1 MSKKH
6 WKERF
11 GSDGICCFRDN
22 YDFYFKWLLSKTVSC
37 FYIDGL
43 NDDKTKSIDAYYTL
57 SGLICD
63 GDICITDFDDG
74 KLYACMGNPG
84 GKPDEYYKATV
95 YTIANPVLGSK
106 MVTDGV
112 DGVII
117 YNTPTDAYIPGGLY
131 GLICQTATLLADNIV
146 SINCCQIN
154 SRVTTFV
161 TADSKPQAAEAESTM
176 KSIYAGNPYKVIPS
190 DMVDKITVNPIA
202 NVGNGQTLAE
212 LVELHT
218 YIVANYFQSI
228 GIRSNNLRKKS
239 HMLQDEIDVQNEFLK
254 ISIYELLTSWQ
265 KGFDKVN
272 EMYGTD
278 IHVRVNP
285 TLLDELG
292 DSHDNDN
299 NNNNF
304 DNNNPDTDN
313 SEQRSIAMEYT
324 DGRPGNSTGD
334 GGETGQTDT
343 DAFDNADSI
352 PNTVGDIGDA
362 DGADVVKDE
371 IEEIEKKEELIGEIV
386 DMINDK
392 GEVRE
397 DENAE

>member
-1 MSKKH
+1 MGKKH

-11 GSDGICCFRDN
+11 GSGGICNFRDN

-43 NDDKTKSIDAYYTL
+43 NDDKTKTLDAYYIL

-63 GDICITDFDDG
+63 GDICITDFNEG

-84 GKPDEYYKATV
+84 GKPDEYYKSTL

-106 MVTDGV
+106 TVEDGV
-112 DGVII
+112 NGIII
-117 YNTPTDAYIPGGLY
+117 YNTPTDAYVTGGLY

-154 SRVTTFV
+154 SRITALV
-161 TADSKPQAAEAESTM
+161 TADSKPQATEAESVM
-176 KSIYAGNPYKVIPS
+176 KSIYAGLPYKVIPS
-190 DMVDKITVNPIA
+190 DMVDKVNINPIA
-202 NVGNGQTLAE
+202 DTGHGQMLAE

-218 YIVANYFQSI
+218 YIVSNYFQSI

-272 EMYGTD
+272 ELYGTD

-292 DSHDNDN
+292 DSHDNTSNNDN
-299 NNNNF
+299 L
-304 DNNNPDTDN
+304 DSNNPDTDN
-313 SEQRSIAMEYT
+313 SEQRSTTMEYA
-324 DGRPGNSTGD
+324 DGRPDNTAGD
-334 GGETGQTDT
+334 SGQTGENGTTTPDDT
-343 DAFDNADSI
+343 DNI
-352 PNTVGDIGDA
+352 PDTIGDSRDA
-362 DGADVVKDE
+362 VGADDV
-371 IEEIEKKEELIGEIV
+371 IENTKEKEELIGEIV

-392 GEVRE
+392 GEVQE
-397 DENAE
+397 DENA

>member
-1 MSKKH
+1 MAKKH

-22 YDFYFKWLLSKTVSC
+22 YDFYYKWLLSKTVSC

-43 NDDKTKSIDAYYTL
+43 NDDKTKTLDAYYIL

-63 GDICITDFDDG
+63 GDICITDFNGG

-117 YNTPTDAYIPGGLY
+117 YNTPTDAYISGGLY
-131 GLICQTATLLADNIV
+131 GLICQTATMLADNVV

-154 SRVTTFV
+154 SRITALV
-161 TADSKPQAAEAESTM
+161 TADSKPQAAEAESVM

-190 DMVDKITVNPIA
+190 DMVDKVNINPIA
-202 NVGNGQTLAE
+202 NTGNGQTLAE

-265 KGFDKVN
+265 AGFDKVN

-278 IHVRVNP
+278 IHVRINP

-292 DSHDNDN
+292 DSHDTSNNDNINLNNDDTNDN
-299 NNNNF
+299 NSVISDMERTDRQP
-304 DNNNPDTDN
+304 DNPTGDSGETGENGTTASDDTDN
-313 SEQRSIAMEYT
+313 
-324 DGRPGNSTGD
+324 
-334 GGETGQTDT
+334 
-343 DAFDNADSI
+343 I
-352 PNTVGDIGDA
+352 PDTVGTVGDA
-362 DGADVVKDE
+362 DGADDVNEE
-371 IEEIEKKEELIGEIV
+371 IEEIEQKEELTGEIV

-392 GEVRE
+392 GEVQE
-397 DENAE
+397 DANA

>member
-1 MSKKH
+1 MGKKH

-11 GSDGICCFRDN
+11 GSGGVCCFRDN
-22 YDFYFKWLLSKTVSC
+22 YNFYFKWLLSKTVSC

-43 NDDKTKSIDAYYTL
+43 NDDKTKTLDTYYTL
-57 SGLICD
+57 SSLICD
-63 GDICITDFDDG
+63 GDICITDFNEG
-74 KLYACMGNPG
+74 KLYACIGSPG
-84 GKPDEYYKATV
+84 GKPDEYYKSTL

-106 MVTDGV
+106 TVEDGV
-112 DGVII
+112 NGVII
-117 YNTPTDAYIPGGLY
+117 YNTPTDAYVTGGLY

-154 SRVTTFV
+154 SRITALV
-161 TADSKPQAAEAESTM
+161 TADSKPQAAEAESVM

-190 DMVDKITVNPIA
+190 DMVDKVNINPIA
-202 NVGNGQTLAE
+202 DTGHGQMLAE

-218 YIVANYFQSI
+218 YIVSNYFQSI

-272 EMYGTD
+272 ELYGTD

-292 DSHDNDN
+292 DSHDNEINNDN
-299 NNNNF
+299 LYS
-304 DNNNPDTDN
+304 DNAGTDN
-313 SEQRSIAMEYT
+313 GEQRSPAMEYT
-324 DGRPGNSTGD
+324 DGRPRNPAGD
-334 GGETGQTDT
+334 SGETGENSTT
-343 DAFDNADSI
+343 APDNADSI
-352 PNTVGDIGDA
+352 PDTVGTVGDA
-362 DGADVVKDE
+362 DGADDVNAE

-392 GEVRE
+392 GEVQE
-397 DENAE
+397 DENA

>member
-22 YDFYFKWLLSKTVSC
+22 YDFFFKWLLSKTVSC
-37 FYIDGL
+37 FYIEGL
-43 NDDKTKSIDAYYTL
+43 NDDKTKTLDTYYIL

-63 GDICITDFDDG
+63 GDICITDFNGG

-131 GLICQTATLLADNIV
+131 GLICQTATMLADNVV

-154 SRVTTFV
+154 SRITALV
-161 TADSKPQAAEAESTM
+161 TADSKPQAAEAEAVM

-190 DMVDKITVNPIA
+190 DMVDKVNINPIA
-202 NVGNGQTLAE
+202 NTGTGQTLAE

-239 HMLQDEIDVQNEFLK
+239 HMLQDEIDVQNEFLQ

-272 EMYGTD
+272 ELYGTD

-292 DSHDNDN
+292 DSHGDTSNNDNLDSDNADTDN
-299 NNNNF
+299 NNSVLSDMERTDGQP
-304 DNNNPDTDN
+304 DNPTGDDGKTGETGSTTPDDTDN
-313 SEQRSIAMEYT
+313 
-324 DGRPGNSTGD
+324 
-334 GGETGQTDT
+334 
-343 DAFDNADSI
+343 I
-352 PNTVGDIGDA
+352 PDTVGDSRNA
-362 DGADVVKDE
+362 VGADDVIDGIKE
-371 IEEIEKKEELIGEIV
+371 KEELIGEIV

-392 GEVRE
+392 GEVQ
-397 DENAE
+397 DNENAE

>member
-1 MSKKH
+1 MAKKH

-22 YDFYFKWLLSKTVSC
+22 YDFYYKWLLSKTVSC

-43 NDDKTKSIDAYYTL
+43 NDDKTKTLDAYYIL

-63 GDICITDFDDG
+63 GDICITDFNGG

-131 GLICQTATLLADNIV
+131 GLICQTATMLADNIV

-154 SRVTTFV
+154 SRITALV
-161 TADSKPQAAEAESTM
+161 TADSKPQAMEAESVM
-176 KSIYAGNPYKVIPS
+176 KSIYAGIPYKVIPS
-190 DMVDKITVNPIA
+190 DMIDKVNINPIA
-202 NVGNGQTLAE
+202 NTGNGQTLAE

-239 HMLQDEIDVQNEFLK
+239 HMLQDEIDVQNEFLQ

-265 KGFDKVN
+265 AGFDKVN

-278 IHVRVNP
+278 IHVHVNP

-292 DSHDNDN
+292 DSHDNKSNNDNIDSNNDDTNDN
-299 NNNNF
+299 NSVLSDMERTDGQSDNSTRDSGETGENGTTAF
-304 DNNNPDTDN
+304 DDTDN
-313 SEQRSIAMEYT
+313 IPDT
-324 DGRPGNSTGD
+324 VGD
-334 GGETGQTDT
+334 GG
-343 DAFDNADSI
+343 DA
-352 PNTVGDIGDA
+352 V
-362 DGADVVKDE
+362 GADDVIDGIRE
-371 IEEIEKKEELIGEIV
+371 KEELIEEIV

-392 GEVRE
+392 GEVQD
-397 DENAE
+397 DEEA

>member
-1 MSKKH
+1 MGKKH

-11 GSDGICCFRDN
+11 GSDGICNFRDN

-43 NDDKTKSIDAYYTL
+43 NDDKTKTLDVYYIL

-63 GDICITDFDDG
+63 GDICITDFNEG
-74 KLYACMGNPG
+74 KLYACTGNPG
-84 GKPDEYYKATV
+84 GKPDEYYKSTL
-95 YTIANPVLGSK
+95 YTISNPVLGSK
-106 MVTDGV
+106 IVEDGV
-112 DGVII
+112 NGVII
-117 YNTPTDAYIPGGLY
+117 YNTPTDAYVTGGLY

-154 SRVTTFV
+154 SRITALV
-161 TADSKPQAAEAESTM
+161 TADSKPQAVEAENVM
-176 KSIYAGNPYKVIPS
+176 KSIYAGLPYKVIPS
-190 DMVDKITVNPIA
+190 DMVDKVNINPIA
-202 NVGNGQTLAE
+202 DTGHGQMLAE

-218 YIVANYFQSI
+218 YIVSNYFQSI

-272 EMYGTD
+272 ELYGTD

-292 DSHDNDN
+292 DSHDNTSNNDN
-299 NNNNF
+299 L
-304 DNNNPDTDN
+304 DSNNPDTDN
-313 SEQRSIAMEYT
+313 SEQRSTIMEYT
-324 DGRPGNSTGD
+324 DGRPDNTAGD
-334 GGETGQTDT
+334 SGQTGENGTTTPDDT
-343 DAFDNADSI
+343 DNI
-352 PNTVGDIGDA
+352 PDTVGDSRDA
-362 DGADVVKDE
+362 VGADDV
-371 IEEIEKKEELIGEIV
+371 IENTKEKEELIGGIV

-392 GEVRE
+392 GEVQE
-397 DENAE
+397 DENA

>member
-1 MSKKH
+1 MGKKH

-11 GSDGICCFRDN
+11 GSGGICCFRDN

-43 NDDKTKSIDAYYTL
+43 NDDKTKTLDAYYTL

-63 GDICITDFDDG
+63 GDICITDFNEG
-74 KLYACMGNPG
+74 KLYACIGSPG
-84 GKPDEYYKATV
+84 GKPDEYYKSTL

-106 MVTDGV
+106 TVEDGV
-112 DGVII
+112 NGVII
-117 YNTPTDAYIPGGLY
+117 YNTPTDAYVTGGLY

-154 SRVTTFV
+154 SRITALV
-161 TADSKPQAAEAESTM
+161 TADSKPQAAEAESVM
-176 KSIYAGNPYKVIPS
+176 KSIYAGVPYKVIPS
-190 DMVDKITVNPIA
+190 DMVDKVNINPIA
-202 NVGNGQTLAE
+202 NTGNGQTLAE

-218 YIVANYFQSI
+218 YIISNYFQSI

-239 HMLQDEIDVQNEFLK
+239 HMLQDEIDVQNEFLQ

-272 EMYGTD
+272 ELYGTD

-292 DSHDNDN
+292 DSHDTNDNSNSLDN
-299 NNNNF
+299 NNIGA
-304 DNNNPDTDN
+304 DN
-313 SEQRSIAMEYT
+313 SEQRSTDMEHN
-324 DGRPGNSTGD
+324 DGQSDNTARDS
-334 GGETGQTDT
+334 GEAGEDNTDT
-343 DAFDNADSI
+343 ANDADNI
-352 PNTVGDIGDA
+352 PDTAGTVGNVGSTD
-362 DGADVVKDE
+362 DVIEGIKD
-371 IEEIEKKEELIGEIV
+371 KEELIGEIV
-386 DMINDK
+386 DMMNDK
-392 GEVRE
+392 GEVHE
-397 DENAE
+397 DENA

>member
-1 MSKKH
+1 MGKKH

-11 GSDGICCFRDN
+11 GSGGVCCFRDN
-22 YDFYFKWLLSKTVSC
+22 YGFYFKWLLSKTVSC

-43 NDDKTKSIDAYYTL
+43 TEDKTKTLDAYYIL

-63 GDICITDFDDG
+63 GDICITDFNEG
-74 KLYACMGNPG
+74 KLYACIGIPG
-84 GKPDEYYKATV
+84 GKPDEYYKSTL

-106 MVTDGV
+106 TVEDGV
-112 DGVII
+112 NGVII
-117 YNTPTDAYIPGGLY
+117 YNTPTDAYVTGGLY

-154 SRVTTFV
+154 SRITALV
-161 TADSKPQAAEAESTM
+161 TADSKPQAVEAESVM

-190 DMVDKITVNPIA
+190 DMVDKVNINPIA
-202 NVGNGQTLAE
+202 NTGNGQTLAE

-218 YIVANYFQSI
+218 YIVSNYFQSI

-272 EMYGTD
+272 ELYGTD

-292 DSHDNDN
+292 DSHDNTSDN
-299 NNNNF
+299 NNLDINNTDT
-304 DNNNPDTDN
+304 DNNNSVLPDMERTDGQPDNTAGDNGQTGENGTTTPDDTDN
-313 SEQRSIAMEYT
+313 
-324 DGRPGNSTGD
+324 
-334 GGETGQTDT
+334 
-343 DAFDNADSI
+343 I
-352 PNTVGDIGDA
+352 PDTVGDSRDTV
-362 DGADVVKDE
+362 GADDVIDDIK
-371 IEEIEKKEELIGEIV
+371 EEEELIGEIV

-392 GEVRE
+392 GEVQE
-397 DENAE
+397 DEDA

>member
-1 MSKKH
+1 MGKKH

-11 GSDGICCFRDN
+11 GSGGICCFRDN

-37 FYIDGL
+37 FYIEGL
-43 NDDKTKSIDAYYTL
+43 NDDKTKTLDAYYIL

-63 GDICITDFDDG
+63 GDICITDFNGG

-131 GLICQTATLLADNIV
+131 GLICQTATMLADNIV

-154 SRVTTFV
+154 SRITALV
-161 TADSKPQAAEAESTM
+161 TADSKPQAAEVESVM

-190 DMVDKITVNPIA
+190 DMVDKVNINPIA
-202 NVGNGQTLAE
+202 NTGNGQTLAE

-239 HMLQDEIDVQNEFLK
+239 HMLQDEIDVQNEFLQ

-265 KGFDKVN
+265 AGFDKVN

-292 DSHDNDN
+292 DPRDNKSNNDNINLNNDDTNDN
-299 NNNNF
+299 NSVLSDMERINGQ
-304 DNNNPDTDN
+304 PDK
-313 SEQRSIAMEYT
+313 
-324 DGRPGNSTGD
+324 PTGD
-334 GGETGQTDT
+334 NGDAGQTGS
-343 DAFDNADSI
+343 NAPDDVNNI
-352 PNTVGDIGDA
+352 PDTVGDSGDA
-362 DGADVVKDE
+362 VGADDVIDDIKDK
-371 IEEIEKKEELIGEIV
+371 EKLIGEIV
-386 DMINDK
+386 DMMNDK
-392 GEVRE
+392 GVV
-397 DENAE
+397 

>member
-63 GDICITDFDDG
+63 GDICITDFNEG

-131 GLICQTATLLADNIV
+131 GLICQTATMLADNIV

-154 SRVTTFV
+154 SRVTTLI
-161 TADSKPQAAEAESTM
+161 TGDSKPQAAEAESVM
-176 KSIYAGNPYKVIPS
+176 KSIYAGIPYKVIPS
-190 DMVDKITVNPIA
+190 DMVDKITINPIA
-202 NVGNGQTLAE
+202 NTGNGQTLAE

-272 EMYGTD
+272 ELYGTD

-292 DSHDNDN
+292 ESHDNTSNNDNLDSNNADTDN
-299 NNNNF
+299 NNSVL
-304 DNNNPDTDN
+304 PD
-313 SEQRSIAMEYT
+313 MERT
-324 DGRPGNSTGD
+324 DGQPDNTAGD
-334 GGETGQTDT
+334 NGQTGENGSTTPD
-343 DAFDNADSI
+343 DSNNI
-352 PNTVGDIGDA
+352 PDTVGDSGDA
-362 DGADVVKDE
+362 VGADDVTDE

-397 DENAE
+397 DENVE

>member
-1 MSKKH
+1 MAKKH

-11 GSDGICCFRDN
+11 GSGGICCFRDN

-43 NDDKTKSIDAYYTL
+43 NDDKTKTLDAYYIL

-63 GDICITDFDDG
+63 GDICITDFND
-74 KLYACMGNPG
+74 KLYACIGSPG
-84 GKPDEYYKATV
+84 GKPDEYYKSTL

-106 MVTDGV
+106 IVKDGI

-131 GLICQTATLLADNIV
+131 GLICQTATMLADNIV

-154 SRVTTFV
+154 SRVTSLI

-190 DMVDKITVNPIA
+190 DMIDKITINPIA
-202 NVGNGQTLAE
+202 NTGNGQTLAE

-265 KGFDKVN
+265 AGFDKVN
-272 EMYGTD
+272 ELYGTD

-292 DSHDNDN
+292 DSYDTNNSDNLDN
-299 NNNNF
+299 NNNDT
-304 DNNNPDTDN
+304 DNNNSVLSD
-313 SEQRSIAMEYT
+313 MERT
-324 DGRPGNSTGD
+324 DGQPDNPTGD
-334 GGETGQTDT
+334 SGKTGQTDA
-343 DAFDNADSI
+343 DALDDADNILDTVRDS
-352 PNTVGDIGDA
+352 GDA
-362 DGADVVKDE
+362 DGSDVVKDIE
-371 IEEIEKKEELIGEIV
+371 DKEEIIGEIV

-392 GEVRE
+392 SEVQDNE
-397 DENAE
+397 YA